1 MLPLTKNE
9 FLFLLSLGFLLI
21 FSFFIIRKTLP
32 IEFFSMIDYVQ
43 EKKFILHFIVLL
55 IVITIIVSKLIKMY
69 QNNEKDTPQFK
80 RIIHSLQLAIIS
92 FFIAFF
98 AKFDL
103 VFIPF
108 YFILI
113 VSFFIGSI

>member
-1 MLPLTKNE
+1 MLSYNRNE
-9 FLFLLSLGFLLI
+9 LIFILCLVFLLI
-21 FSFFIIRKTLP
+21 FSFFIIKKTLP
-32 IEFFSMIDYVQ
+32 IKYFSMIDYIQ

-55 IVITIIVSKLIKMY
+55 IIITLIVSKLVYLYKKG
-69 QNNEKDTPQFK
+69 EKETENYK
-80 RIIHSLQLAIIS
+80 RIIHSLRLSIIS

-108 YFILI
+108 YFIFI
-113 VSFFIGSI
+113 VSFFMIGF